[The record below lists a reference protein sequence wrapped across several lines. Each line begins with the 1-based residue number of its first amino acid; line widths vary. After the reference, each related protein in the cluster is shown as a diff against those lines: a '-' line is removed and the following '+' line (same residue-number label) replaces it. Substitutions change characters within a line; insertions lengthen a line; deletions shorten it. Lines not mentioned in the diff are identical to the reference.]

1 MGTQFC
7 KRNLTFTRL
16 HTDARQLSQPLL
28 RFPRM
33 PHFAELNGPIALQQL
48 ALRKCTWQDLVL
60 VAVDLS
66 KETEEEWIMAC
77 LAYGSLQRSL
87 EGEEPLIVRKNLVE
101 FCIGVIMQPGANRV
115 RLWWESGLRLWKD
128 GVDGGCQLIISVSV
142 IYDI

>member
-7 KRNLTFTRL
+7 KRNLTFQGL
-16 HTDARQLSQPLL
+16 HTDARQSSQPSV

-33 PHFAELNGPIALQQL
+33 PDFAEVNSPIALKQL

-87 EGEEPLIVRKNLVE
+87 QGEEPLIVRKNLVE

-115 RLWWESGLRLWKD
+115 RLRWESGLRLWKE
-128 GVDGGCQLIISVSV
+128 GVDGGCQLIKAASV
-142 IYDI
+142 

>member
-33 PHFAELNGPIALQQL
+33 PHFAELNSPIALKQL
-48 ALRKCTWQDLVL
+48 ALRKCTGQDLVL

-66 KETEEEWIMAC
+66 KETEEDWIMAC
-77 LAYGSLQRSL
+77 RAYGSLQRSL
-87 EGEEPLIVRKNLVE
+87 QGEEPLIVRTNLVG
-101 FCIGVIMQPGANRV
+101 FCIGVFMQPDANR
-115 RLWWESGLRLWKD
+115 LR
-128 GVDGGCQLIISVSV
+128 V
-142 IYDI
+142 